1 MMPLPFLRGALF
13 LVIVGFLMMPVP
25 GTSAASTSASV
36 MEDIV
41 GKVDAR
47 YAQTK
52 DLQADFVQETILEGF
67 TTGFT
72 SSGRLYLKKP
82 GLLRWDYLHP
92 SEEQIYVDGDQVMM
106 YVPEHQQVVKGVLT
120 QMAASKGPLALLQ
133 GAGNLSQQF
142 TILEST
148 DGSKDVGKFPSLTLV
163 PKPVGQ
169 TPPTIKKIVLK
180 LFPDTYFIQSI
191 TLFEVSGNIS
201 RVLFDHIQANT
212 GLSSSQ
218 LTFDVPPDVVVVE
231 LP

>member
-1 MMPLPFLRGALF
+1 MMLRLFLRGVIFLGIVCFMMPLSD
-13 LVIVGFLMMPVP
+13 
-25 GTSAASTSASV
+25 TSAASVSS
-36 MEDIV
+36 MQDIV

-92 SEEQIYVDGDQVMM
+92 SEEQIYVNGDQVMM
-106 YVPEHQQVVKGVLT
+106 YVPEHQQVVKGALT

-142 TILEST
+142 TILESA
-148 DGSKDVGKFPSLTLV
+148 DGSKNNEKFPSLTLV
-163 PKPVGQ
+163 PKPVGK

-180 LFPDTYFIQSI
+180 LFPDTYFIQGI

-201 RVLFDHIQANT
+201 HVMFDHIQANT

>member
-1 MMPLPFLRGALF
+1 MRLLLFLRGTFF
-13 LVIVGFLMMPVP
+13 LGIVCFVI
-25 GTSAASTSASV
+25 SIAHASGASV
-36 MEDIV
+36 SENIV
-41 GKVDAR
+41 AKVDAR

-52 DLQADFVQETILEGF
+52 DLQAEFVQETILDGF

-92 SEEQIYVDGDQVMM
+92 SEEQIYVNGDQVMM
-106 YVPEHQQVVKGVLT
+106 YVPEHQQVVKAALT
-120 QMAASKGPLALLQ
+120 KMAASKGPLTLLQ
-133 GAGNLSQQF
+133 GVGNLSQQF
-142 TILEST
+142 TILESE
-148 DGSKDVGKFPSLTLV
+148 DGLKDDEKFPSLTLV
-163 PKPVGQ
+163 PKPVDQ
-169 TPPTIKKIVLK
+169 TPPTIRKIVLK
-180 LFPDTYFIQSI
+180 LFPDTYFIKGI

-201 RVLFDHIQANT
+201 RVMFDNIQANT

>member
-1 MMPLPFLRGALF
+1 MMRLRALVLIGILGF
-13 LVIVGFLMMPVP
+13 TLLETIVG
-25 GTSAASTSASV
+25 AASVSAV
-36 MEDIV
+36 EDLV

-47 YAQTK
+47 YAQTQ
-52 DLQADFVQETILEGF
+52 DLQADFTQETILEGF

-82 GLLRWDYLHP
+82 GLLRWDYLQP

-148 DGSKDVGKFPSLTLV
+148 DGSKDEGNFPSLTLV

-180 LFPDTYFIQSI
+180 LFSDTYFIQSI

-201 RVLFDHIQANT
+201 RVLFSHIQANT
-212 GLSSSQ
+212 GLLSSQ

>member
-1 MMPLPFLRGALF
+1 MMPLLLLRGLLF
-13 LVIVGFLMMPVP
+13 FVIVGFTIPISGVW
-25 GTSAASTSASV
+25 AASVSAV
-36 MEDIV
+36 EDLV

-47 YAQTK
+47 YAQTQ
-52 DLQADFVQETILEGF
+52 DLQADFTQETILEGF

-82 GLLRWDYLHP
+82 GLLRWDYLQP

-106 YVPEHQQVVKGVLT
+106 YVPEHQQVVKGALT

-142 TILEST
+142 TILESAN
-148 DGSKDVGKFPSLTLV
+148 GSKDGGEFPSLTLV
-163 PKPVGQ
+163 PKPVGH

-180 LFPDTYFIQSI
+180 LFPDSYFIHGI

-201 RVLFDHIQANT
+201 RVMFDHIQANT

-218 LTFDVPPDVVVVE
+218 LTFEVPPDVVVVE